1 MIDSQVHTEHL
12 ERFGAR
18 HIPRSTYLSVV
29 HDLVGKS
36 RIRQKWSFDEGFFLY
51 SNIYF
56 DVCYFSLDVI
66 SKRSAYSIVPT
77 R

>member
-36 RIRQKWSFDEGFFLY
+36 RIRQNGLLMTVFSFIDTVVM
-51 SNIYF
+51 SAT
-56 DVCYFSLDVI
+56 SL
-66 SKRSAYSIVPT
+66 
-77 R
+77 

>member
-36 RIRQKWSFDEGFFLY
+36 GIRQKWSFDEGFFPLQ
-51 SNIYF
+51 
-56 DVCYFSLDVI
+56 
-66 SKRSAYSIVPT
+66 
-77 R
+77 